1 MRLASVPSWLNK
13 ELETAGVLSSDGG
26 DGWYKFGIKASLM
39 LKKKRSLIIFVKE
52 REMEKDTYSGMSKI
66 IKLDSSILACTLGN
80 ISLA

>member
-13 ELETAGVLSSDGG
+13 ELETAGVLSSDGD
-26 DGWYKFGIKASLM
+26 DGRCKFGIKASLI
-39 LKKKRSLIIFVKE
+39 LKKRSLIIFVKE

-66 IKLDSSILACTLGN
+66 IKLDSSILACTLRN